1 MKKNILSILITASV
15 SISLL
20 SPIVADAQTYS
31 VERAQDH
38 KQRAEESMKQ
48 TMLIHDRERSQD
60 LVTLWIAPY
69 GECED
74 TTADGSE
81 NNPFCDISQASKALD
96 SMYAQGKARGDIDIR
111 FKTGNNRIYKPKI
124 GESYGTFTFSP
135 TAGHVVRFIPD
146 WYENIKD
153 LENIPDDK
161 YIKFQGHDRNTTKY
175 ESEVAFNIVPS
186 LNRGGTF
193 QISGFSFETFVDA
206 LRISSVIRETDGNE
220 DIKKNIK
227 YGINASID
235 RSLIS
240 HNKFNRIGTTYTKAK
255 AEEKGTYVIAFSS
268 KVENATNMLFSN
280 NIITNSSALE
290 EHQGGSHVTYDYINS
305 DGIYVDNIIDEFDYS
320 GFQLRMSSDSIIM
333 NNTFKNSNKTPSNH
347 PRYSILPYEKAIGTF
362 YQGISL
368 EDRPNFAECKND
380 GPYYKYLNNTF
391 DMAPPK
397 IYIDDTKQQQYCENS
412 NRITAPMFVEG
423 VQTGDFEYSIR
434 WGESDTNGDGVKAYH
449 VYVGNIDSKGY
460 PVEEATLLKTVN
472 DKTRELTMTKDM
484 LEKSGMKPGQDFY
497 YYLIAEGNS
506 GWTSG
511 RTQHRMTINLDEKY
525 KGREYY
531 RVARSESFDRLI
543 GGKKPEK
550 STFSYDLVSDK
561 LNPSYGEKNVNT
573 GAKVSQK
580 ISLDK
585 LPVYTTFSILDSE
598 EFPGKVS
605 VNAKTGELTV
615 DTQGVKDGEYTIN
628 VEVQYGDWS
637 KDVAPLVLRINNE
650 NEVEDPT
657 DITQTEAE
665 TTTETN
671 TDSPDE
677 VVASLS
683 TEPTTQL
690 ESTPESIPSELEED
704 DGDVQDSTT
713 TFYEGE
719 PTSEN
724 NIPGEDKTVS
734 QQVNMSSH
742 TSSSTPKDEDTS
754 VSATTTTSVI
764 NTDSRQENI
773 GLEPFSPQQKITSTD
788 NQYVDEKIHGGI
800 SENSHNIS
808 TLDNTH
814 HDNVQQ
820 APVIRS
826 NNAIRQTVHSQ
837 GNPFNDHSFD
847 FYSVNVKKVGPTVHT
862 GGQVESS
869 SWIQEAIQKIK
880 IVFKTR
886 V

>member
-1 MKKNILSILITASV
+1 MMAT
-15 SISLL
+15 SLL
-20 SPIVADAQTYS
+20 TPAITHAQTYN
-31 VERAQDH
+31 VQRAEDH
-38 KQRAEESMKQ
+38 KQRAEESIQQ
-48 TMLIHDRERSQD
+48 TMLIHDRERSKD

-111 FKTGNNRIYKPKI
+111 FKTGKNRIYQPQVGK
-124 GESYGTFTFSP
+124 SYGTFTFSP

-153 LENIPDDK
+153 LENITDDK
-161 YIKFQGHDRNTTKY
+161 YIKFQGHDRSTTKY

-193 QISGFSFETFVDA
+193 QVSGFSFDTFVDA
-206 LRISSVIRETDGNE
+206 LRISSIIRETDGNE

-235 RSLIS
+235 RPLIS
-240 HNKFNRIGTTYTKAK
+240 HNKFNKIGTTYTKAK

-380 GPYYKYLNNTF
+380 GPYYKDLNNTF

-397 IYIDDTKQQQYCENS
+397 IYIDDTKQQQYCENP

-423 VQTGDFEYSIR
+423 VQTGDFEYSLR
-434 WGESDTNGDGVKAYH
+434 WGEADTNGDSVKSYH
-449 VYVGNIDSKGY
+449 VYVGSIDSKGY
-460 PVEEATLLKTVN
+460 PVEEPILLKTV
-472 DKTRELTMTKDM
+472 DATTRELTMTKEM
-484 LEKSGMKPGQDFY
+484 LEKAGMKPNQDFY
-497 YYLIAEGNS
+497 YYVVAEGNS

-525 KGREYY
+525 KGREHYN
-531 RVARSESFDRLI
+531 VARSESFDRI
-543 GGKKPEK
+543 IDGKKPEK
-550 STFSYDLVSDK
+550 STFSYDLVSSQLD
-561 LNPSYGEKNVNT
+561 PSYGEKNVKP
-573 GAKVSQK
+573 GEKVVQK

-585 LPVYTTFSILDSE
+585 IPVYTTFTVNKE

-605 VNAKTGELTV
+605 VNNKTGELTV
-615 DTQGVKDGEYTIN
+615 DTQGIEEGEYTIN
-628 VEVQYGDWS
+628 VTAQYGDWS
-637 KDVAPLVLRINNE
+637 KDVIPFVLKIKNSTA
-650 NEVEDPT
+650 PT
-657 DITQTEAE
+657 DDYSESTDVKDSSTINDNDIETEI
-665 TTTETN
+665 TTTKDKNDYDSHISKTN
-671 TDSPDE
+671 DIDDTENSDGSLQTQENLHQESPSEIQNDL
-677 VVASLS
+677 VKG
-683 TEPTTQL
+683 
-690 ESTPESIPSELEED
+690 PESSRSIGENSNSVEKSQD
-704 DGDVQDSTT
+704 AKIIHNNKDVSQ
-713 TFYEGE
+713 G
-719 PTSEN
+719 EN
-724 NIPGEDKTVS
+724 NYQNLHDREVNKVS
-734 QQVNMSSH
+734 PQYIMPNRNGDNTYDNYYTASSH
-742 TSSSTPKDEDTS
+742 
-754 VSATTTTSVI
+754 
-764 NTDSRQENI
+764 
-773 GLEPFSPQQKITSTD
+773 
-788 NQYVDEKIHGGI
+788 
-800 SENSHNIS
+800 
-808 TLDNTH
+808 
-814 HDNVQQ
+814 
-820 APVIRS
+820 
-826 NNAIRQTVHSQ
+826 
-837 GNPFNDHSFD
+837 
-847 FYSVNVKKVGPTVHT
+847 GPIVHT
-862 GGQVESS
+862 GGKVGDTSFLVR
-869 SWIQEAIQKIK
+869 ILNIFTK
-880 IVFKTR
+880 
-886 V
+886 